1 MLLVSVFAS
10 DQPDT
15 TESGCTAIAI
25 VLHLTVILQFAWILA
40 LVSSFSTLTT
50 CCASYLHIHALYIW
64 CFPLP

>member
-40 LVSSFSTLTT
+40 LVS
-50 CCASYLHIHALYIW
+50 
-64 CFPLP
+64 

>member
-25 VLHLTVILQFAWILA
+25 VLHFTVILQYVWLLA
-40 LVSSFSTLTT
+40 VVRQHTHTHTHTVYQHLCMLNV
-50 CCASYLHIHALYIW
+50 
-64 CFPLP
+64 